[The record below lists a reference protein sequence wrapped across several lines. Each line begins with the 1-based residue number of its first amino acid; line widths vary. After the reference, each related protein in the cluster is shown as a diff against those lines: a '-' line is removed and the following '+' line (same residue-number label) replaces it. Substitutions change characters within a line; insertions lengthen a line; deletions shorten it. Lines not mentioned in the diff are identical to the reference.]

1 MKKAK
6 KTKAK
11 SKPLSTFQRE
21 MQSAS
26 FKAAFDKEYQ
36 EFALQELNAYSSR
49 TKTNK
54 REDK

>member
-54 REDK
+54 REDT